1 MVNVWD
7 LFAMQNAVTEATGTT
22 TSTKCQIDIIV
33 TRNLGMIRKTGFAT
47 WHI

>member
-7 LFAMQNAVTEATGTT
+7 LFAMQNAVTEATRTT
-22 TSTKCQIDIIV
+22 PSTKCQIDIIV
-33 TRNLGMIRKTGFAT
+33 TRNLDMIRKTCFAT

>member
-22 TSTKCQIDIIV
+22 PSTKCQIDIIV
-33 TRNLGMIRKTGFAT
+33 IESFVAIGQG
-47 WHI
+47 